1 MAEGSTMFIP
11 DWKPGALL
19 YTGDSHAV
27 QGDGEINLSALE
39 TRMQELRV
47 QVVLHKQNN
56 FV

>member
-1 MAEGSTMFIP
+1 MFIP